1 MFNLQIKIWH
11 KLFFTILLV
20 IVLILAINV
29 WLSRVNFQQGFS
41 QYIEEVKSR
50 RLDRFRQSLSEQFR
64 LKESWDFLQEDP
76 RLWHQLLSDAELAP
90 PGPPGVDIAE
100 FDRHDPARR
109 VAPPPD
115 FGPPDRPPHRR
126 PPPPGEATAE
136 FEGQDPARN
145 VDAPPDFG
153 PPDRPPHRRPPP
165 PGEATAEFEGH
176 DPFRPGDPPL
186 DLGWPEFPPPGY
198 PPPPPPFMWE
208 RIGLL
213 DQERK
218 AVIGPPPG
226 TEQRLLSI
234 ELNEEVVGYLV
245 IQDFKTLR
253 SQLDLQFAQQQLE
266 DLLLT
271 ALLSLLIAVIAALL
285 LARLFNRPISR
296 LVGMARQLT
305 FGQFDT
311 RIEINSRD
319 ELGYL
324 AADLNKLADTLEQN
338 QTARQQWI
346 ADISHELRTPLT
358 VLTGE
363 LEAMEDGIR
372 PLNTESIQ
380 SLSLEVKQ
388 LKRLVEDLYLL
399 SQSDQ
404 GSLSYEM
411 EQIDIFKLLHGV
423 LEGYRIPMQRKQIEL
438 VVDCEEGGLQ
448 IIADPQR
455 LVQLFN
461 NLLENSLRY
470 TDHGGRVQ
478 VSCKIGSTLVIHIE
492 DSAPGVPAEF
502 IPRIFERLFRVNRSR
517 SREHGG
523 TGLGLSIVHSI
534 ARAHGG
540 ELSAEPS
547 ELGGLKISLQLPI
560 KLKH

>member
-1 MFNLQIKIWH
+1 ML
-11 KLFFTILLV
+11 
-20 IVLILAINV
+20 
-29 WLSRVNFQQGFS
+29 
-41 QYIEEVKSR
+41 
-50 RLDRFRQSLSEQFR
+50 
-64 LKESWDFLQEDP
+64 
-76 RLWHQLLSDAELAP
+76 
-90 PGPPGVDIAE
+90 
-100 FDRHDPARR
+100 
-109 VAPPPD
+109 
-115 FGPPDRPPHRR
+115 
-126 PPPPGEATAE
+126 
-136 FEGQDPARN
+136 
-145 VDAPPDFG
+145 
-153 PPDRPPHRRPPP
+153 
-165 PGEATAEFEGH
+165 
-176 DPFRPGDPPL
+176 
-186 DLGWPEFPPPGY
+186 
-198 PPPPPPFMWE
+198 E

-213 DQERK
+213 DQQHA
-218 AVIGPPPG
+218 AVIGPPPRKD
-226 TEQRLLSI
+226 QHLLSI
-234 ELNEEVVGYLV
+234 ELNGMVVGYLV
-245 IQDFKTLR
+245 IQNFKTIR
-253 SQLDLQFAQQQLE
+253 SQLDIQFAEQQLE

-271 ALLSLLIAVIAALL
+271 ALLSLLIAVIASLL

-296 LVGMARQLT
+296 LAGMARQLT

-311 RIEINSRD
+311 RIAINSRD

-324 AADLNKLADTLEQN
+324 AADLNKLAETLEQN

-411 EQIDIFKLLHGV
+411 DEIDIFKLLHGV
-423 LEGYRIPMQRKQIEL
+423 LEGYRIPMQRKQMKL
-438 VVDCEEGGLQ
+438 SVDCEQDGLK
-448 IIADPQR
+448 IIADRHR

-470 TDHGGRVQ
+470 TDNGGRVK
-478 VSCKIGSTLVIHIE
+478 VTCETGAALIIHIE

-502 IPRIFERLFRVNRSR
+502 IPHIFERLFRVNRSR
-517 SREHGG
+517 SREFGG

-540 ELSAEPS
+540 ELSAEAS
-547 ELGGLKISLQLPI
+547 VLGGLKISLQLPI
-560 KLKH
+560 KHKH